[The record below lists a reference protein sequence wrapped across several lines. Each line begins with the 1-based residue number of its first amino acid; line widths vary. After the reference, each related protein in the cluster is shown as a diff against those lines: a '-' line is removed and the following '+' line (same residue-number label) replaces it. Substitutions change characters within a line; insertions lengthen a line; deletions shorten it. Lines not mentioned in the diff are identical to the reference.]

1 MKLKYIFASIVATLA
16 LAVGCEKEADHY
28 LSEIQVSTSYVSLA
42 TTGESNTAQ
51 ITVTASDSWSISMDS
66 ATEKWLTVSPATGG
80 AGETTVTFTAAAGE
94 GKSGSV
100 KIVSGTKTQWVNVI
114 QGVATISTATCAEV
128 IAGPDSKNY
137 RVTGVVTS
145 IVNTTYGNW
154 YLNDGTGEVYIY
166 GTLDSKG
173 ATKNFL
179 SWGLEVGDEITVE
192 GPKTTYNGT
201 VELVDVTVVKI
212 NKSLIKVDD
221 VNYGENLDAVAVEGG
236 DVDIT
241 ISCKGNGID
250 VTIPE
255 SAKTWL
261 GVTFIDNS
269 EGLVRLSAR
278 PNEGGD
284 RSATVT
290 FITTDG
296 RKDYTAETIISQKG
310 AIVAATVKEFI
321 DAEETSTIYR
331 VSGVI
336 TEMYASDKQNK
347 SFYIRDWSGEVLI
360 YRAEGFDTSDAKV
373 GDVVT
378 VTGVRTSYKETPQMG
393 TAKFESLD
401 HPVTEIS
408 IASFLE
414 EGQNSTWYRVTGTVT
429 EIANESYG
437 NIYITDGTKIL
448 YIYGCYPGVGATGDA
463 RKGVVA
469 AKGIKVGDK
478 LTVFGPRSVYNGTPQ
493 VNGGFFWSLE
503 KGGSEEPDP
512 EEPGTDE
519 PGTDEPG
526 QFDTNVTCTTVAS
539 AYTDG
544 VINVTHGETS
554 AEGVFTLK
562 LGSSSKYGSATI
574 TLPAGTTAVK
584 FYGIAWKGSPAT
596 LKFSVGETVIG
607 TQDLSANDGASGS
620 SPYTATVADSDYYTV
635 TLPEALTAETEVKV
649 ETVEGTNTGCRAILF
664 GIQAV
669 N

>member
-16 LAVGCEKEADHY
+16 LVSCEKEADHY
-28 LSEIQVSTSYVSLA
+28 LKEVKVSTSYVSLS
-42 TTGESNTAQ
+42 TGVGANTS
-51 ITVTASDSWSISMDS
+51 ITVTATDSWSISMD
-66 ATEKWLTVSPATGG
+66 EKTAEWLTVSPATGG
-80 AGETTVTFTAAAGE
+80 AGETTVTFSAPAGE
-94 GKSGSV
+94 GRTAEVLLSCAG
-100 KIVSGTKTQWVNVI
+100 KTQRINVI
-114 QGVATISTATCAEV
+114 QGVVVVSNATCAEV
-128 IAGPDSKNY
+128 LGGPNDKTY

-212 NKSLIKVDD
+212 NKSLIKVDE
-221 VNYGENLDAVAVEGG
+221 VKYGENLDAIPVEGG

-241 ISCKGNGID
+241 LSCKGNGID

-284 RSATVT
+284 RSATVVFT
-290 FITTDG
+290 TTDG
-296 RKDYTAETIISQKG
+296 RKDYTAETTINQKG
-310 AIVAATVKEFI
+310 AIIAATVKEFI

-331 VSGVI
+331 LSGVI
-336 TEMYASDKQNK
+336 TSMYASDKQNK
-347 SFYIRDWSGEVLI
+347 SFYIRDYSGEVLI
-360 YRAEGFDTSDAKV
+360 YRAEGFEKTDAKV

-378 VTGVRTSYKETPQMG
+378 VTGVRTSYKGTPQMG
-393 TAKFESLD
+393 TAKFEAID
-401 HPVTEIS
+401 HVVTEIS

-414 EGQNSTWYRVTGTVT
+414 EGQNNSWYRVTGTVT
-429 EIANESYG
+429 EIAKADYG

-463 RKGVVA
+463 RKGVVD

-478 LTVFGPRSVYNGTPQ
+478 LTVFGPRSVYKDVPQ
-493 VNGGFFWSLE
+493 VNGGYFWS
-503 KGGSEEPDP
+503 
-512 EEPGTDE
+512 
-519 PGTDEPG
+519 
-526 QFDTNVTCTTVAS
+526 VTPA
-539 AYTDG
+539 
-544 VINVTHGETS
+544 N
-554 AEGVFTLK
+554 AE
-562 LGSSSKYGSATI
+562 
-574 TLPAGTTAVK
+574 
-584 FYGIAWKGSPAT
+584 
-596 LKFSVGETVIG
+596 
-607 TQDLSANDGASGS
+607 
-620 SPYTATVADSDYYTV
+620 
-635 TLPEALTAETEVKV
+635 
-649 ETVEGTNTGCRAILF
+649 
-664 GIQAV
+664 
-669 N
+669 

>member
-16 LAVGCEKEADHY
+16 LVSCEKEADHY
-28 LSEIQVSTSYVSLA
+28 LKEVKVSTSYVSLS
-42 TTGESNTAQ
+42 TGVGANTS
-51 ITVTASDSWSISMDS
+51 ITVNATDSWYIAVD
-66 ATEKWLTVSPATGG
+66 EKTSEWLTVSPTMGG
-80 AGETTVTFTAAAGE
+80 AGETTVTFSAPAGE
-94 GKSGSV
+94 GRTAEVLLNCAG
-100 KIVSGTKTQWVNVI
+100 KTQRINVI
-114 QGVATISTATCAEV
+114 QGVIVVSNATCAEV
-128 IAGPDSKNY
+128 LSGPDDKSY

-173 ATKNFL
+173 ATKNFS

-212 NKSLIKVDD
+212 NKSLIKVDE
-221 VNYGENLDAVAVEGG
+221 VAYGDNLDAIPLEGG
-236 DVDIT
+236 DVNIT
-241 ISCKGNGID
+241 LTCKGNGID
-250 VTIPE
+250 VVIPE

-296 RKDYTAETIISQKG
+296 RKDYSSEATISQKG
-310 AIVAATVKEFI
+310 AIVAATVQQFL

-336 TEMYASDKQNK
+336 TSMYASDKQNK
-347 SFYIRDWSGEVLI
+347 SFYIRDYTGEVLI

-378 VTGVRTSYKETPQMG
+378 VTGVRTSYKGTAQMG
-393 TAKFESLD
+393 STKFEALD
-401 HPVTEIS
+401 HVVTEIS

-414 EGQNSTWYRVTGTVT
+414 EGQNSAWYRVTGTVT

-437 NIYITDGTKIL
+437 NIYITDGSKIL

-469 AKGIKVGDK
+469 AQGIKVGDK
-478 LTVFGPRSVYNGTPQ
+478 LTVFGPRSVYKDVPQ
-493 VNGGFFWSLE
+493 VNGGYFWS
-503 KGGSEEPDP
+503 
-512 EEPGTDE
+512 
-519 PGTDEPG
+519 
-526 QFDTNVTCTTVAS
+526 VTPA
-539 AYTDG
+539 
-544 VINVTHGETS
+544 N
-554 AEGVFTLK
+554 AE
-562 LGSSSKYGSATI
+562 
-574 TLPAGTTAVK
+574 
-584 FYGIAWKGSPAT
+584 
-596 LKFSVGETVIG
+596 
-607 TQDLSANDGASGS
+607 
-620 SPYTATVADSDYYTV
+620 
-635 TLPEALTAETEVKV
+635 
-649 ETVEGTNTGCRAILF
+649 
-664 GIQAV
+664 
-669 N
+669 

>member
-16 LAVGCEKEADHY
+16 LVSCEKEADHY
-28 LSEIQVSTSYVSLA
+28 LKEVQVSSSYVSLS
-42 TTGESNTAQ
+42 TGVGANTS
-51 ITVTASDSWSISMDS
+51 ITVNATDSWYISVD
-66 ATEKWLTVSPATGG
+66 EKTAEWLTVSPTMGG
-80 AGETTVTFTAAAGE
+80 AGETTVTFSAPAGE
-94 GKSGSV
+94 GRNAEVLLNCAG
-100 KIVSGTKTQWVNVI
+100 KTQRINVI
-114 QGVATISTATCAEV
+114 QGVIVVSNATCAEV
-128 IAGPDSKNY
+128 LGGPDDKTY

-212 NKSLIKVDD
+212 NKSLIKVDE
-221 VNYGENLDAVAVEGG
+221 VAYGDNMDAIPLEGG
-236 DVDIT
+236 DVNIT
-241 ISCKGNGID
+241 LTCKGNGID
-250 VTIPE
+250 VVIPE

-296 RKDYTAETIISQKG
+296 RKDYSSEATISQKG
-310 AIVAATVKEFI
+310 AIVAATVQQFL

-331 VSGVI
+331 VNGVI
-336 TEMYASDKQNK
+336 TSMYASDKQNK
-347 SFYIRDWSGEVLI
+347 SFYIRDYTGEVLI

-378 VTGVRTSYKETPQMG
+378 VTGVRTSYKGTAQMG
-393 TAKFESLD
+393 STKFEALD
-401 HPVTEIS
+401 HVVTEIS

-414 EGQNSTWYRVTGTVT
+414 EGQNNSWYRVTGTVT
-429 EIANESYG
+429 KIDNESYG
-437 NIYITDGTKIL
+437 NIYITDGSKIL

-469 AKGIKVGDK
+469 AQGIKVGDK
-478 LTVFGPRSVYNGTPQ
+478 LTVFGPKSVYKDVPQ
-493 VNGGFFWSLE
+493 VNGGYFWS
-503 KGGSEEPDP
+503 
-512 EEPGTDE
+512 
-519 PGTDEPG
+519 
-526 QFDTNVTCTTVAS
+526 VTPA
-539 AYTDG
+539 
-544 VINVTHGETS
+544 N
-554 AEGVFTLK
+554 AE
-562 LGSSSKYGSATI
+562 
-574 TLPAGTTAVK
+574 
-584 FYGIAWKGSPAT
+584 
-596 LKFSVGETVIG
+596 
-607 TQDLSANDGASGS
+607 
-620 SPYTATVADSDYYTV
+620 
-635 TLPEALTAETEVKV
+635 
-649 ETVEGTNTGCRAILF
+649 
-664 GIQAV
+664 
-669 N
+669 